1 MPAPMI
7 DAYQFG
13 RIVVDGQ
20 TFTKDIII
28 FPDRV
33 QENWLREAGHSVSVG
48 DLETIFKAKPSHLIL
63 GLGSASRV
71 QIPDETMAAIMEAD
85 IDVTAL
91 PTGEACYLY
100 NEIKDRERVIAGLHL
115 TCYT

>member
-13 RIVVDGQ
+13 RVVVDGAVY
-20 TFTKDIII
+20 TKDIII

-33 QENWLREAGHSVSVG
+33 QENWWREAGHSVSVG

-63 GLGSASRV
+63 GLGAASRV
-71 QIPDETMAAIMEAD
+71 QIPAETLAAIMEAD

-91 PTGEACYLY
+91 PTGEACNLY
-100 NEIKDRERVIAGLHL
+100 NEMKDRERVIAGLHL
-115 TCYT
+115 TC

>member
-1 MPAPMI
+1 MPPPTI
-7 DAYQFG
+7 VDYKFG
-13 RIVVDGQ
+13 RIVVDGAAYTQ
-20 TFTKDIII
+20 DIII

-33 QENWLREAGHSVSVG
+33 QENWWREAGHSVSVG

-63 GLGSASRV
+63 GLGTASKV
-71 QIPDETMAAIMEAD
+71 QIPAETMTAIMEAD

-100 NEIKDRERVIAGLHL
+100 NEMKDRERVIAGLHL
-115 TCYT
+115 TC

>member
-13 RIVVDGQ
+13 RVVVDGAVYTQ
-20 TFTKDIII
+20 DIII

-33 QENWLREAGHSVSVG
+33 QENWWREEGHSVSVG
-48 DLETIFKAKPSHLIL
+48 DLETIFKAKPSYLIL
-63 GLGSASRV
+63 GLGSVSRV
-71 QIPDETMAAIMEAD
+71 QIPDETMAAIMEAGID
-85 IDVTAL
+85 INAL

-100 NEIKDRERVIAGLHL
+100 NEMRDRKRVIAGLHL
-115 TCYT
+115 TC